1 VLFFEENQE
10 RKLPMNRWRKLK
22 SLPGLLL
29 AAWALNPLASQA
41 CAACYGEPDS
51 KMSKG
56 LVAGIS
62 VLLVVVVGVLAGI
75 STFFVYI
82 SKKSSTEPPAESAT
96 ESSTDK
102 V

>member
-1 VLFFEENQE
+1 
-10 RKLPMNRWRKLK
+10 MNFWSKLK
-22 SLPGLLL
+22 SLTGLAF
-29 AAWALNPLASQA
+29 AAWVLSPMASQA

-82 SKKSSTEPPAESAT
+82 SKKSSAEPPAESAT

>member
-1 VLFFEENQE
+1 
-10 RKLPMNRWRKLK
+10 MNSWRKMK
-22 SLPGLLL
+22 SLSGLLL
-29 AAWALNPLASQA
+29 AALALSPIASQA
-41 CAACYGEPDS
+41 CAVCYGEPDS

-82 SKKSSTEPPAESAT
+82 SKKSSTESQTES

>member
-1 VLFFEENQE
+1 MLLFEENEE
-10 RKLPMNRWRKLK
+10 RELSMNSWRKIKL
-22 SLPGLLL
+22 LPGLLL
-29 AAWALNPLASQA
+29 AAWALNPIASQA
-41 CAACYGEPDS
+41 CAACYGEPNS

-62 VLLVVVVGVLAGI
+62 VLLIVVVSVLAGI

-82 SKKSSTEPPAESAT
+82 SKKSSTESST
-96 ESSTDK
+96 KSESSTDK